1 MTLRT
6 PCRWTEFIHLR
17 MRGKDPAFKRYDKFE
32 VDAIARELGL
42 RSAPILRTLA
52 RPADFDEGGLP
63 DAFVLKPVDMTNKRG
78 VMLLR
83 RLPGE
88 GRFYEMLLRR
98 EMTREDIV
106 AEQQRWRALWKQH
119 RRGPYR
125 LILQE
130 MIVGE
135 NGPEQIPNDYKAYV
149 FDGVIKLIIQGDRN
163 TTPPSYY
170 FYLGEFGPLAY
181 PTRVEA
187 SWEQSQLGKRA
198 VPKCRDALLGA
209 ARTVSLALKTPFIS
223 VDLYA
228 AVDGPVIG
236 ELTST
241 PGNPYFRSTYS
252 FTPNF
257 DEELGRAWLDASAR
271 LGIEPPLFDDADA
284 KIRKPTGLPGAKKI
298 AGGSPA
304 LRGDVTSR
312 SDRGSAT
319 RSSPLKLLKKL
330 GLFVT
335 KRAAVLWRR
344 HSSQSG
350 NRP

>member
-17 MRGKDPAFKRYDKFE
+17 MRGTDTAFKRYDKFE
-32 VDAIARELGL
+32 VDSIARELGL
-42 RSAPILRTLA
+42 RSAPILGILD
-52 RPADFDEGGLP
+52 RPAGFDDSGLP

-83 RLPGE
+83 RLPG
-88 GRFYEMLLRR
+88 GTRFYEMLLRR

-106 AEQQRWRALWKQH
+106 AEQQRWRTLWKQN

-125 LILQE
+125 LIVQE
-130 MIVGE
+130 MVVGE

-181 PTRVEA
+181 PTHIQA
-187 SWEQSQLGKRA
+187 NWEQSQLGERA
-198 VPKCRDALLGA
+198 VPKCRDALLDA

-228 AVDGPVIG
+228 GIDGPVIG

-241 PGNPYFRSTYS
+241 PGNPYFKSTYS
-252 FTPNF
+252 FTPAF
-257 DEELGRAWLDASAR
+257 DEELGRAWLDALQR
-271 LGIEPPLFDDADA
+271 LGMEPPLFDESDAR
-284 KIRKPTGLPGAKKI
+284 IRRPTGLPGAKKI
-298 AGGSPA
+298 AKGSA
-304 LRGDVTSR
+304 KARGQTASH
-312 SDRGSAT
+312 SDRVTAMNP
-319 RSSPLKLLKKL
+319 PLKRLQKL
-330 GLFVT
+330 GLRLA

-344 HSSQSG
+344 RSSQLG